1 MFVDS
6 SPLPIPR
13 KLSLS
18 SVQGPLTSPRDSNF
32 PSPRNRIGTTSGFD
46 GVLNG
51 GESWVARRR
60 ASEAKTSGVVTSRG
74 EPSGEPHDT
83 KGLEITEE
91 EEENNHK
98 DLHSPNTQDRP
109 SPHEPSPSPQPD
121 STISGGTSVS
131 QPSPAQGIETNLAN
145 LSISNS
151 NNTGAVDLAA
161 GAAAIGPPPGL
172 SDLASVEWSYL
183 DPQGQVQG
191 KNLPSETCCCT
202 NPWNVQVL
210 SVLT

>member
-60 ASEAKTSGVVTSRG
+60 ASEGLSKTGGAATSRDEPGG
-74 EPSGEPHDT
+74 EPRDT

-91 EEENNHK
+91 EEENNI
-98 DLHSPNTQDRP
+98 HSPNTQDRP
-109 SPHEPSPSPQPD
+109 SPHEPSPQPD
-121 STISGGTSVS
+121 SLISGGTSNVS
-131 QPSPAQGIETNLAN
+131 QPSPAQGMETNIAT

-151 NNTGAVDLAA
+151 NNTGSVDLAA
-161 GAAAIGPPPGL
+161 SAAAIGPPPGL